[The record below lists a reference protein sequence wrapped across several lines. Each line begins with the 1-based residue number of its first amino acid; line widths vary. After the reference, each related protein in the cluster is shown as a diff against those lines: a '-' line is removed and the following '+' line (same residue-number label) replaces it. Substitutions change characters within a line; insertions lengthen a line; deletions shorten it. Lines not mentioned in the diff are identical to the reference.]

1 MKKKAGVQANSKTT
15 PKENKATASKPGAN
29 PKKFIEG
36 VVKKTEKKSTAK
48 KGTKKW

>member
-1 MKKKAGVQANSKTT
+1 MKKVQANSKTT
-15 PKENKATASKPGAN
+15 PKENKATASKGGED
-29 PKKFIEG
+29 PKKFIKA